1 MATSVFSRFSIYFC
15 VLLLCHGS
23 MAQLF
28 NPSTNP
34 WHSPRQGSFRE
45 CRFDRLQA
53 FEPLRKVRSE
63 AGVTEYFDEKNELF
77 QCTGTFVIRRVIQ
90 PQGLLV
96 PRYTNTPG
104 VVYIIQ
110 GRGSMGLTF
119 PGCPA
124 TYQQQFQQ
132 FSSQGQSQSQKFRD
146 EHQKIHQFRQGDIVA
161 LPAGVAHW
169 FYNDGDAPVVAV
181 YVYDVNN
188 NANQLEPRQK
198 EFLLAGN
205 NNRAQQQQV
214 YGSSIEQHSGQNI
227 FSGFGVEMLSEALG
241 INAVAA
247 KRLQSQNDQRGEII
261 HVKNGLQLLKPTLTQ
276 QQEQA
281 QAQDQYQQVQ
291 YSERQQTSSR
301 WNGLEENF
309 CTIKARIN
317 IENPS
322 RADSYNPRA
331 GRITSVNSQK
341 FPILN
346 LIQMSATRVNLY
358 QNAILSPFWNVNAH
372 SLVYMIQGRSRV
384 QVVSNFGKTV
394 FDGVLRPGQLL
405 IIPQHYAVLKKA
417 EREGCQYIA
426 IKTNANAFVSHL
438 AGKNSVFRALPVD
451 VVANAYRI
459 SREQAR
465 SLKNNRGEEHGAF
478 TPRFQQQY
486 YPGLSN
492 ESESETSE

>member
-1 MATSVFSRFSIYFC
+1 MATTIFSRFTIYFC

-34 WHSPRQGSFRE
+34 WHNSRQGSSRE

-96 PRYTNTPG
+96 PRYTNAPG
-104 VVYIIQ
+104 LVYIIQ
-110 GRGSMGLTF
+110 GRGSIGLTF

-132 FSSQGQSQSQKFRD
+132 FLPQEQSQSQKFRD
-146 EHQKIHQFRQGDIVA
+146 EHQKIYQFRQGDIVA

-181 YVYDVNN
+181 YVYDVKNS
-188 NANQLEPRQK
+188 ANQLEPRQR
-198 EFLLAGN
+198 EFLLGGSN
-205 NNRAQQQQV
+205 VRSQQV
-214 YGSSIEQHSGQNI
+214 YGSSVEQHSRQNI
-227 FSGFGVEMLSEALG
+227 FSGFGVEILSEALG
-241 INAVAA
+241 ISTVAA

-261 HVKNGLQLLKPTLTQ
+261 HVKNGLQFLKPTLTQ

-281 QAQDQYQQVQ
+281 QAQYQEVR
-291 YSERQQTSSR
+291 YSEQQQTSSR
-301 WNGLEENF
+301 WNGLDENF
-309 CTIKARIN
+309 CTIKAILN

-322 RADSYNPRA
+322 RRA
-331 GRITSVNSQK
+331 
-341 FPILN
+341 
-346 LIQMSATRVNLY
+346 
-358 QNAILSPFWNVNAH
+358 
-372 SLVYMIQGRSRV
+372 RV

-394 FDGVLRPGQLL
+394 FDGELRPGQLL
-405 IIPQHYAVLKKA
+405 IIPQHYVVLKKA
-417 EREGCQYIA
+417 QREGFQYIA
-426 IKTNANAFVSHL
+426 IKTNANAFVSQL
-438 AGKNSVFRALPVD
+438 VGKNSVFRSLPVD
-451 VVANAYRI
+451 VIANVYRI

-478 TPRFQQQY
+478 TPRSQQQF
-486 YPGLSN
+486 YPGFSN
-492 ESESETSE
+492 

>member
-1 MATSVFSRFSIYFC
+1 
-15 VLLLCHGS
+15 
-23 MAQLF
+23 
-28 NPSTNP
+28 
-34 WHSPRQGSFRE
+34 
-45 CRFDRLQA
+45 
-53 FEPLRKVRSE
+53 
-63 AGVTEYFDEKNELF
+63 
-77 QCTGTFVIRRVIQ
+77 
-90 PQGLLV
+90 
-96 PRYTNTPG
+96 
-104 VVYIIQ
+104 
-110 GRGSMGLTF
+110 MGLTF

-146 EHQKIHQFRQGDIVA
+146 EHQKIHQFRQGDVVA

-169 FYNDGDAPVVAV
+169 FYNDGDASVVAI
-181 YVYDVNN
+181 YVYDINN
-188 NANQLEPRQK
+188 SANQLEPRQK

-205 NNRAQQQQV
+205 NNRVQQV
-214 YGSSIEQHSGQNI
+214 YGSSIEQHSSQNI
-227 FSGFGVEMLSEALG
+227 FNGFGTELLSEALG
-241 INAVAA
+241 INTVAA
-247 KRLQSQNDQRGEII
+247 KRLQSQNDQRGEIV

-281 QAQDQYQQVQ
+281 QAQYQEVQ
-291 YSERQQTSSR
+291 YSEQQQTSSR

-309 CTIKARIN
+309 CTIKARVN

-331 GRITSVNSQK
+331 GRISSVNSQK

-372 SLVYMIQGRSRV
+372 SLVYMIQGQSRV

-465 SLKNNRGEEHGAF
+465 SIKNNRGEEHGAF

-486 YPGLSN
+486 YPGFSN

>member
-1 MATSVFSRFSIYFC
+1 
-15 VLLLCHGS
+15 

-34 WHSPRQGSFRE
+34 WHSPRQGSHRE

-53 FEPLRKVRSE
+53 FEPLQKVRSE
-63 AGVTEYFDEKNELF
+63 AG
-77 QCTGTFVIRRVIQ
+77 CTGTFVIRRVIQ

-96 PRYTNTPG
+96 PRYTNAPG
-104 VVYIIQ
+104 MVYIIQ
-110 GRGSMGLTF
+110 GRGSMGLTY

-132 FSSQGQSQSQKFRD
+132 FLPQGQSQSQKFRD

-181 YVYDVNN
+181 YVYDINN
-188 NANQLEPRQK
+188 SANQLEPRQK
-198 EFLLAGN
+198 IIEFLLAGN
-205 NNRAQQQQV
+205 NNRVQQV
-214 YGSSIEQHSGQNI
+214 YGRSIEQHSGQNI
-227 FSGFGVEMLSEALG
+227 FNGFSTELLSEALSIG
-241 INAVAA
+241 AVAT
-247 KRLQSQNDQRGEII
+247 KRIKSQNDQRGKII
-261 HVKNGLQLLKPTLTQ
+261 HVKNGLQLLRPTLTQ
-276 QQEQA
+276 QEEQA
-281 QAQDQYQQVQ
+281 QAQQQD
-291 YSERQQTSSR
+291 
-301 WNGLEENF
+301 ENF
-309 CTIKARIN
+309 CTIKARSN

-331 GRITSVNSQK
+331 GRVTSLNSQK

-346 LIQMSATRVNLY
+346 LIQLSATRVNLY
-358 QNAILSPFWNVNAH
+358 QNAVLSPFWNVNAH
-372 SLVYMIQGRSRV
+372 SLVYMIQGRARV
-384 QVVSNFGKTV
+384 QVVSNLGRTV

-405 IIPQHYAVLKKA
+405 IIPQHYVVLKKA

-426 IKTNANAFVSHL
+426 IKTNANAFVSQH

-465 SLKNNRGEEHGAF
+465 SLKNNRGQEHGAF
-478 TPRFQQQY
+478 TTRFHQQVYQEF
-486 YPGLSN
+486 SN

>member
-1 MATSVFSRFSIYFC
+1 MATTIFSRFSIYFC
-15 VLLLCHGS
+15 AMLLCQGS

-34 WHSPRQGSFRE
+34 WHSPRQGSFRK

-96 PRYTNTPG
+96 PRYSNTPG
-104 VVYIIQ
+104 LVYIIQ

-146 EHQKIHQFRQGDIVA
+146 EHQKIHQFRQGDVVA

-169 FYNDGDAPVVAV
+169 FYNDGDASVVAI
-181 YVYDVNN
+181 YVYDINN
-188 NANQLEPRQK
+188 SANQLEPRQK

-205 NNRAQQQQV
+205 NNRVQQV
-214 YGSSIEQHSGQNI
+214 YGSSIEQHSSQNI
-227 FSGFGVEMLSEALG
+227 FNGFGTELLSEALG
-241 INAVAA
+241 INTVAA
-247 KRLQSQNDQRGEII
+247 KRLQSQNDQRGEIV

-281 QAQDQYQQVQ
+281 QAQYQEVQ
-291 YSERQQTSSR
+291 YSEQQQTSSR

-309 CTIKARIN
+309 CTIKARVN

-331 GRITSVNSQK
+331 GRISSVNSQK

-372 SLVYMIQGRSRV
+372 SLVYMIQGQSRV

-465 SLKNNRGEEHGAF
+465 SIKNNRGEEHGAF

-486 YPGLSN
+486 YPGFSN

>member
-1 MATSVFSRFSIYFC
+1 MATTVFSRFSMYFC

-23 MAQLF
+23 MAHLF

-34 WHSPRQGSFRE
+34 WHNPRQGSYRE

-96 PRYTNTPG
+96 PRYTNAPG
-104 VVYIIQ
+104 MVYIIQ

-132 FSSQGQSQSQKFRD
+132 FLPQGQSQSQKFRD

-161 LPAGVAHW
+161 LPSGVAHW
-169 FYNDGDAPVVAV
+169 FYNDGDAPVVAI
-181 YVYDVNN
+181 YVYDINN
-188 NANQLEPRQK
+188 SANQLEPRQK

-205 NNRAQQQQV
+205 NNRVQQV
-214 YGSSIEQHSGQNI
+214 YGSSIEQHSGRNI
-227 FSGFGVEMLSEALG
+227 FNGFGVQLLSEAFG
-241 INAVAA
+241 ISTTTA

-261 HVKNGLQLLKPTLTQ
+261 HVKNGLQLVRPTLT

-281 QAQDQYQQVQ
+281 QAQYQEVQ
-291 YSERQQTSSR
+291 YIGQQQTSSQ

-309 CTIKARIN
+309 CTIKARLN

-322 RADSYNPRA
+322 RADTYNPRA

-341 FPILN
+341 FPVLN

-372 SLVYMIQGRSRV
+372 SLVYTIQGRARV

-394 FDGVLRPGQLL
+394 FDGILRPGQLL
-405 IIPQHYAVLKKA
+405 IIPQNYVVLKKA
-417 EREGCQYIA
+417 ENEGCQYIA

-438 AGKNSVFRALPVD
+438 VGKNSVFRALPVD

-478 TPRFQQQY
+478 TPRFQQQF
-486 YPGLSN
+486 YPGFSN

>member
-1 MATSVFSRFSIYFC
+1 
-15 VLLLCHGS
+15 
-23 MAQLF
+23 
-28 NPSTNP
+28 
-34 WHSPRQGSFRE
+34 RE

-96 PRYTNTPG
+96 PRYSNTPG
-104 VVYIIQ
+104 VAYIVQ

-132 FSSQGQSQSQKFRD
+132 FLPQGQSQSQKFRD

-161 LPAGVAHW
+161 LPASVAHW
-169 FYNDGDAPVVAV
+169 FYNDGDTPVVAV
-181 YVYDVNN
+181 YVYDINN
-188 NANQLEPRQK
+188 SANQLEPRQK

-205 NNRAQQQQV
+205 NNRAQQV
-214 YGSSIEQHSGQNI
+214 YGSSIEQHARQNI
-227 FSGFGVEMLSEALG
+227 FNGFSVELLSEALG
-241 INAVAA
+241 ISTTTT

-261 HVKNGLQLLKPTLTQ
+261 HVKNGLELLKPTLTQ

-281 QAQDQYQQVQ
+281 QAQYQEVQ
-291 YSERQQTSSR
+291 YREQQQISSQC
-301 WNGLEENF
+301 NGLQENF
-309 CTIKARIN
+309 CTIKARLN
-317 IENPS
+317 IENPT
-322 RADSYNPRA
+322 RADTYNPRA
-331 GRITSVNSQK
+331 GRITNLNNQK

-372 SLVYMIQGRSRV
+372 SLVYMIQGRAQV

-405 IIPQHYAVLKKA
+405 IIPQNYVVLKKA
-417 EREGCQYIA
+417 EHKGCQYIA

-438 AGKNSVFRALPVD
+438 TGKNSVFRALPVD
-451 VVANAYRI
+451 VVANVYRI
-459 SREQAR
+459 SRDQAR

-478 TPRFQQQY
+478 TPRFQQQF
-486 YPGLSN
+486 YPGFSN
-492 ESESETSE
+492 ESKSETSE

>member
-1 MATSVFSRFSIYFC
+1 
-15 VLLLCHGS
+15 

-77 QCTGTFVIRRVIQ
+77 QCTG
-90 PQGLLV
+90 
-96 PRYTNTPG
+96 
-104 VVYIIQ
+104 
-110 GRGSMGLTF
+110 RGSMGLTF

-146 EHQKIHQFRQGDIVA
+146 EHQKIHQFRQGDVVA

-169 FYNDGDAPVVAV
+169 FYNDGDASVVAI
-181 YVYDVNN
+181 YVYDINN
-188 NANQLEPRQK
+188 SANQLEPRQK

-205 NNRAQQQQV
+205 NNRVQQV
-214 YGSSIEQHSGQNI
+214 YGSSIEQHSSQNI
-227 FSGFGVEMLSEALG
+227 FNGFGTELLSEALG
-241 INAVAA
+241 INTVAA
-247 KRLQSQNDQRGEII
+247 KRLQSQNDQRGEIV

-281 QAQDQYQQVQ
+281 QAQYQEVQ
-291 YSERQQTSSR
+291 YSEQQQTSSR

-309 CTIKARIN
+309 CTIKARVN

-331 GRITSVNSQK
+331 GRISSVNSQK

-372 SLVYMIQGRSRV
+372 SLVYMIQGQSRV

-465 SLKNNRGEEHGAF
+465 SIKNNRGEEHGAF

-486 YPGLSN
+486 YPGFSN

>member
-1 MATSVFSRFSIYFC
+1 
-15 VLLLCHGS
+15 
-23 MAQLF
+23 
-28 NPSTNP
+28 
-34 WHSPRQGSFRE
+34 
-45 CRFDRLQA
+45 
-53 FEPLRKVRSE
+53 
-63 AGVTEYFDEKNELF
+63 
-77 QCTGTFVIRRVIQ
+77 
-90 PQGLLV
+90 
-96 PRYTNTPG
+96 
-104 VVYIIQ
+104 
-110 GRGSMGLTF
+110 MGLTF

-146 EHQKIHQFRQGDIVA
+146 EHQKIHQFRQGDVVA

-169 FYNDGDAPVVAV
+169 FYNDGDASVVAI
-181 YVYDVNN
+181 YVYDINN
-188 NANQLEPRQK
+188 SANQLEPRQK

-205 NNRAQQQQV
+205 NNRVQQV
-214 YGSSIEQHSGQNI
+214 YGSSIEQHSSQNI
-227 FSGFGVEMLSEALG
+227 FNGFGTELLSEALG
-241 INAVAA
+241 INTVAA
-247 KRLQSQNDQRGEII
+247 KRLQSQNDQRGEIV

-281 QAQDQYQQVQ
+281 QAQYQEVQ
-291 YSERQQTSSR
+291 YSEQQQTSSR

-309 CTIKARIN
+309 CTIKARVN

-331 GRITSVNSQK
+331 GRISSVNSQK

-372 SLVYMIQGRSRV
+372 SLVYMIQGQSRV
-384 QVVSNFGKTV
+384 QVVSNFGKIV

-405 IIPQHYAVLKKA
+405 IIPQHYAILKKA

-451 VVANAYRI
+451 VVANAYCI

-465 SLKNNRGEEHGAF
+465 SIKNNRGEEHGAF

-486 YPGLSN
+486 YPGFSN

>member
-1 MATSVFSRFSIYFC
+1 
-15 VLLLCHGS
+15 

-77 QCTGTFVIRRVIQ
+77 QCTG
-90 PQGLLV
+90 
-96 PRYTNTPG
+96 
-104 VVYIIQ
+104 
-110 GRGSMGLTF
+110 RGSMGLTF

-146 EHQKIHQFRQGDIVA
+146 EHQKIHQFRQGDVVA

-169 FYNDGDAPVVAV
+169 FYNDGDASVVAI
-181 YVYDVNN
+181 YVYDINN
-188 NANQLEPRQK
+188 SANQLEPRQK

-205 NNRAQQQQV
+205 NNRVQQV
-214 YGSSIEQHSGQNI
+214 YGSSIEQHSSQNI
-227 FSGFGVEMLSEALG
+227 FNGFGTELLSEALG
-241 INAVAA
+241 INTVAA
-247 KRLQSQNDQRGEII
+247 KRLQSQNDLRGEIV

-281 QAQDQYQQVQ
+281 QAQYQEVQ
-291 YSERQQTSSR
+291 YSEQQQTSSR

-309 CTIKARIN
+309 CTIKARVN

-331 GRITSVNSQK
+331 GRISSVNSQK

-372 SLVYMIQGRSRV
+372 SLVYMIQGQSRV

-394 FDGVLRPGQLL
+394 FDGVLRPGLLL

-465 SLKNNRGEEHGAF
+465 SIKNNRGEEHGAF

-486 YPGLSN
+486 YPGFSN
-492 ESESETSE
+492 ESESETSK

>member
-1 MATSVFSRFSIYFC
+1 MATTVFSRFSTYFC

-34 WHSPRQGSFRE
+34 WHNPRQGSSRE
-45 CRFDRLQA
+45 CRFDRLQP

-96 PRYTNTPG
+96 PRYTNAPG
-104 VVYIIQ
+104 LVYIIQ
-110 GRGSMGLTF
+110 GRGSIGLTF

-132 FSSQGQSQSQKFRD
+132 FLPQEQSQSQKFRD

-181 YVYDVNN
+181 YVYDVKNS
-188 NANQLEPRQK
+188 ANQLEPRQR
-198 EFLLAGN
+198 EFLLGGN
-205 NNRAQQQQV
+205 NMRAQQV
-214 YGSSIEQHSGQNI
+214 YGSSAEQHSRQNI
-227 FSGFGVEMLSEALG
+227 FSGFGVEILSEALG
-241 INAVAA
+241 ISTVTT

-261 HVKNGLQLLKPTLTQ
+261 HVKNGLQFLKPTLTQ

-281 QAQDQYQQVQ
+281 QAQYQEVQ
-291 YSERQQTSSR
+291 YSEQQQTSSR
-301 WNGLEENF
+301 WNGLDENF
-309 CTIKARIN
+309 CTIKARMN
-317 IENPS
+317 IENTS
-322 RADSYNPRA
+322 RADTYNPRA
-331 GRITSVNSQK
+331 GRTTSLNSQK

-346 LIQMSATRVNLY
+346 LVQMSATRVNLY
-358 QNAILSPFWNVNAH
+358 QNAILSTFWNVNAH
-372 SLVYMIQGRSRV
+372 SLVYTIQGRARV

-394 FDGVLRPGQLL
+394 FDGELRPGQLL
-405 IIPQHYAVLKKA
+405 IIPQHYVVLKKA
-417 EREGCQYIA
+417 QREGFRYIA
-426 IKTNANAFVSHL
+426 IKTNANAFVSQL
-438 AGKNSVFRALPVD
+438 VGKNSVFRSLPVD
-451 VVANAYRI
+451 VIANVYRI

-478 TPRFQQQY
+478 APRSQQQS
-486 YPGLSN
+486 YPGFSN
-492 ESESETSE
+492 QSESETSE

>member
-1 MATSVFSRFSIYFC
+1 
-15 VLLLCHGS
+15 
-23 MAQLF
+23 
-28 NPSTNP
+28 
-34 WHSPRQGSFRE
+34 
-45 CRFDRLQA
+45 
-53 FEPLRKVRSE
+53 
-63 AGVTEYFDEKNELF
+63 
-77 QCTGTFVIRRVIQ
+77 
-90 PQGLLV
+90 
-96 PRYTNTPG
+96 
-104 VVYIIQ
+104 
-110 GRGSMGLTF
+110 
-119 PGCPA
+119 
-124 TYQQQFQQ
+124 
-132 FSSQGQSQSQKFRD
+132 
-146 EHQKIHQFRQGDIVA
+146 
-161 LPAGVAHW
+161 
-169 FYNDGDAPVVAV
+169 
-181 YVYDVNN
+181 
-188 NANQLEPRQK
+188 
-198 EFLLAGN
+198 
-205 NNRAQQQQV
+205 
-214 YGSSIEQHSGQNI
+214 
-227 FSGFGVEMLSEALG
+227 
-241 INAVAA
+241 
-247 KRLQSQNDQRGEII
+247 
-261 HVKNGLQLLKPTLTQ
+261 VKNGLQLLKPTLTQ

-281 QAQDQYQQVQ
+281 QAQYQEVQ
-291 YSERQQTSSR
+291 YSEQQQTSSR

-309 CTIKARIN
+309 CTIKARVN

-331 GRITSVNSQK
+331 GRISSVNSQK

-486 YPGLSN
+486 YPGFSN

>member
-1 MATSVFSRFSIYFC
+1 
-15 VLLLCHGS
+15 

-45 CRFDRLQA
+45 C
-53 FEPLRKVRSE
+53 
-63 AGVTEYFDEKNELF
+63 
-77 QCTGTFVIRRVIQ
+77 TFVIRRVIQ
-90 PQGLLV
+90 PQGLSV
-96 PRYTNTPG
+96 PRYSNTLG
-104 VVYIIQ
+104 LVYIIQ

-146 EHQKIHQFRQGDIVA
+146 EHQKIHQFRQGDVVA

-169 FYNDGDAPVVAV
+169 FYNDGDASVVAI
-181 YVYDVNN
+181 YVYDINN
-188 NANQLEPRQK
+188 SANQLEPRQK

-205 NNRAQQQQV
+205 NNRVQQV
-214 YGSSIEQHSGQNI
+214 YGSSIEQHSSQNI
-227 FSGFGVEMLSEALG
+227 FNGFGTELLSEALG
-241 INAVAA
+241 INTVAA
-247 KRLQSQNDQRGEII
+247 KRLQSQNDQRGEIV

-281 QAQDQYQQVQ
+281 QAQYQEVQ
-291 YSERQQTSSR
+291 YSEQQQTSSR

-309 CTIKARIN
+309 YTIKARVN

-331 GRITSVNSQK
+331 GRISSVNSQK

-372 SLVYMIQGRSRV
+372 SLVYMIQGQSRV

-405 IIPQHYAVLKKA
+405 IIPQHYAILKKA

-465 SLKNNRGEEHGAF
+465 SIKNNRGEEHSAF
-478 TPRFQQQY
+478 TPRFQQ
-486 YPGLSN
+486 
-492 ESESETSE
+492 